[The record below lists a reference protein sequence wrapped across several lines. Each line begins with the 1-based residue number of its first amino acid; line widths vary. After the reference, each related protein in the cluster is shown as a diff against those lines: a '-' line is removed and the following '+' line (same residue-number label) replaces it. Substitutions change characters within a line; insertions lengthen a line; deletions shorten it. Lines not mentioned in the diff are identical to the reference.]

1 MIKRLALTLPTVSPL
16 GGGVSEAV
24 RLHLSA
30 LAPAGFEKIS
40 VHAVDASTE
49 KVDPEQW
56 RAAELHLHRFFG
68 PKSYSFAPGALVS
81 LLKTDPD
88 LVHVHGVWQFQAAA
102 AYAWSM
108 LTGRPYVVS
117 PHGMLEPWI
126 RARSPQLKG
135 AVSKLYQNRFL
146 RKAAGFHLL
155 TDKEGGDVAEF
166 VTGQPS
172 RIIRNFAQAFASD
185 GLPPSW
191 MKPEYEGRKVYLFLG
206 RIHEK
211 KGCMELMQAWE
222 KLSLD
227 DPDFARS
234 SLLVFCGW
242 NDGIEGFERRADEL
256 NRRFGNVLFAGPQYG
271 PDKARSM
278 ASARYFLLPSKS
290 EGLPMAVLEAW
301 AAGVPGIL
309 TPECNLAIGFERG
322 AAFRTGFTPET
333 IYPALKAAHALSDAE
348 WNDASQRSKTLAAE
362 EFSEESV
369 RNGLLDLY
377 QAAVDWKRKT
387 R

>member
-1 MIKRLALTLPTVSPL
+1 M
-16 GGGVSEAV
+16 
-24 RLHLSA
+24 
-30 LAPAGFEKIS
+30 
-40 VHAVDASTE
+40 
-49 KVDPEQW
+49 
-56 RAAELHLHRFFG
+56 
-68 PKSYSFAPGALVS
+68 
-81 LLKTDPD
+81 
-88 LVHVHGVWQFQAAA
+88 
-102 AYAWSM
+102 
-108 LTGRPYVVS
+108 
-117 PHGMLEPWI
+117 
-126 RARSPQLKG
+126 
-135 AVSKLYQNRFL
+135 SKLYQNRFL

-185 GLPPSW
+185 GQPPSW

-227 DPDFARS
+227 NPDFARS

-242 NDGIEGFERRADEL
+242 NDGIEGFERRAGEL
-256 NRRFGNVLFAGPQYG
+256 NRKFGNVLFAGPQYG
-271 PDKARSM
+271 HDKARSM

-301 AAGVPGIL
+301 AAGVPCIL

-322 AAFRTGFTPET
+322 AAYRTGFTPET
-333 IYPALKAAHALSDAE
+333 IYPALQAAHALPDTDWDA
-348 WNDASQRSKTLAAE
+348 ASERSKALAAE

-377 QAAVDWKRKT
+377 QAAIDWKRVK

>member
-1 MIKRLALTLPTVSPL
+1 
-16 GGGVSEAV
+16 
-24 RLHLSA
+24 
-30 LAPAGFEKIS
+30 
-40 VHAVDASTE
+40 
-49 KVDPEQW
+49 
-56 RAAELHLHRFFG
+56 
-68 PKSYSFAPGALVS
+68 
-81 LLKTDPD
+81 
-88 LVHVHGVWQFQAAA
+88 
-102 AYAWSM
+102 
-108 LTGRPYVVS
+108 
-117 PHGMLEPWI
+117 
-126 RARSPQLKG
+126 
-135 AVSKLYQNRFL
+135 
-146 RKAAGFHLL
+146 
-155 TDKEGGDVAEF
+155 
-166 VTGQPS
+166 
-172 RIIRNFAQAFASD
+172 
-185 GLPPSW
+185 

-222 KLSLD
+222 KLSID
-227 DPDFARS
+227 DADFARS

-242 NDGIEGFERRADEL
+242 NDGIEGFERRADDL
-256 NRRFGNVLFAGPQYG
+256 NRKFGNVLFAGPQYG

-301 AAGVPGIL
+301 AAGVPAIL

-333 IYPALKAAHALSDAE
+333 IYPALQAAHALPDVE
-348 WNDASQRSKTLAAE
+348 WDEASRRSKALAAE

-377 QAAVDWKRKT
+377 QAAIDWKRVK